1 MPVDRIAAA
10 LPLPLPAKQHL
21 RLPGGAAGAMDQK
34 LVVWVRGFRNQLLT
48 LGAAC
53 SEEMKGAIAN
63 TLISVWDLKTNQP
76 GENLRAGGVVAVRK
90 ALEDL
95 LSGPLE
101 VARPWP
107 GWKQIIQLLS

>member
-1 MPVDRIAAA
+1 MWRQSFV
-10 LPLPLPAKQHL
+10 QHAIQKL
-21 RLPGGAAGAMDQK
+21 EADTPEPTDENEEDNYQK

-53 SEEMKGAIAN
+53 SGEMKGAIAN

-76 GENLRAGGVVAVRK
+76 GENLRTGGVVAVRK